1 MDFTKIKNKCIYF
14 ISLLTMIFILVM
26 IAYFFFLRTIE
37 VDIMANAQYEYTGEN
52 GTATVSVTSKQGD
65 LNQRVQE
72 FLDTVTYQVS
82 PNSDLKNG
90 QVLHVSAT
98 YDKNLAAQYHYKPVS
113 TQTTI
118 TVQGLPNRY
127 DSLAQ
132 INKSLIKDAQKEAIN
147 YVKKNANSIYELDGN
162 QKQGARLEKT
172 KIVYMAYL
180 KSNQLK
186 NSDRFVYIIQLN
198 YKEEIL
204 YYMVCIP
211 NINDSNDIDTQ
222 NIYGEKAYLTQEE
235 LDAKDYDGYIQRVY
249 SSKYTIEQEKK

>member
-1 MDFTKIKNKCIYF
+1 M
-14 ISLLTMIFILVM
+14 
-26 IAYFFFLRTIE
+26 
-37 VDIMANAQYEYTGEN
+37 DIMANAQYEYTGEN

-132 INKSLIKDAQKEAIN
+132 IKKSLIKDAKKEAIN
-147 YVKKNANSIYELDGN
+147 YVKKNVFLVIMHHHVLYDNLLLQHQFNFHIIQILI
-162 QKQGARLEKT
+162 T
-172 KIVYMAYL
+172 YL
-180 KSNQLK
+180 KIT
-186 NSDRFVYIIQLN
+186 F
-198 YKEEIL
+198 IL
-204 YYMVCIP
+204 
-211 NINDSNDIDTQ
+211 Q
-222 NIYGEKAYLTQEE
+222 YL
-235 LDAKDYDGYIQRVY
+235 
-249 SSKYTIEQEKK
+249 